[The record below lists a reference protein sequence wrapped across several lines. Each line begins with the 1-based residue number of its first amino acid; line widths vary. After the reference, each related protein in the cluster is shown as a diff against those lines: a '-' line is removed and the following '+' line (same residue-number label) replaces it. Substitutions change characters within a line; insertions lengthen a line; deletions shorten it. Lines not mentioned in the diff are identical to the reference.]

1 MKIACNYHP
10 TQPAHWSCEKCGTNL
25 CPDCVAQRDQE
36 GYAGSRKLRLCPK
49 CNLPVEAIGVGNLID
64 PFWKRL
70 PRIFGYGFYPRP
82 LILVAVV
89 AVISSF
95 FPNAGILSLVA
106 RGLMWMVI
114 LKYSFESLKATAGG
128 DLKPPRVNAETICAD
143 IGPVVKQGI
152 MYLIIGILI
161 VFLAATSGPVIA
173 YPVFYLVGLL
183 IPSMIIILV
192 TSSSLLNALN
202 PVAAGTIAIR
212 IGWAYLLV
220 YVFFSILGSAPAVL
234 GYYLIKHFPE
244 ALQAPMM
251 TFAQGF
257 YTIITYH
264 LLGYVILQYHEEVG
278 YQVNQDDFRDPAEE
292 KKAPLQADPDAQ
304 VLNAIKPLIQEG
316 KLDEALARI
325 IEMTSVTGILGVNL
339 AERFYTLLKMKKK
352 FPEMLRHAETYLVL
366 LAAADDR
373 TKALKVY
380 VECKKIK
387 SDFLPDATALFK
399 LAGWLNEIGKS
410 KEAIATYNRLIK
422 EYPAHP
428 LVPKAFYRMAQIFH
442 DRLMR
447 PDNARKI
454 LTGVKQKYPDHEIIP
469 HVDNYLANL
478 G

>member
-1 MKIACNYHP
+1 MKIVCDYHP
-10 TQPAHWSCEKCGTNL
+10 TQPAHWNCEKCGANL
-25 CPDCVAQRDQE
+25 CPACVTQRDQD
-36 GYAGSRKLRLCPK
+36 GCTGGRKLRLCPK
-49 CNLPVEAIGVGNLID
+49 CYLPVEWIGVGNLID

-70 PRIFGYGFYPRP
+70 PRIFSYGFYPRP
-82 LILVAVV
+82 LILVTVV
-89 AVISSF
+89 AVISAF
-95 FPNAGILSLVA
+95 FQSAGIFSLVA
-106 RGLMWMVI
+106 RGLMWMVF

-128 DLKPPRVNAETICAD
+128 DLKPPRVNAETITAD

-161 VFLAATSGPVIA
+161 AYLAATSGPVIA

-183 IPSMIIILV
+183 IPSMVIILV

-202 PVAAGTIAIR
+202 PIAAGTMAIR

-234 GYYLIKHFPE
+234 GYYLIKHLPE
-244 ALQAPMM
+244 ALQTPMM

-278 YQVNQDDFRDPAEE
+278 YQVDQDDFRDPAEE

-304 VLNAIKPLIQEG
+304 VLNAVKPLIQEG
-316 KLDEALARI
+316 KLDEALALI
-325 IEMTSVTGILGVNL
+325 IEMTSVTGIRGVNL
-339 AERFYTLLKMKKK
+339 AERFYILLKMKKK
-352 FPEMLRHAETYLVL
+352 FPEMLRHAEKYLEL
-366 LAAADDR
+366 LAVGDGKA
-373 TKALKVY
+373 KALKVFE
-380 VECKKIK
+380 ECKKIK
-387 SDFLPDATALFK
+387 PDFLPDAPALFK

-410 KEAIATYNRLIK
+410 KEAIATYNRLAR
-422 EYPAHP
+422 EYPAHQ
-428 LVPKAFYRMAQIFH
+428 LVPKAFYRMAQIFQ